1 MRMIIKQDGKRRA
14 FGPFLIKL
22 WQLAIAVVPK
32 GKVYPKNGFLPGRG
46 ISSSQGLHVA
56 QGLILC
62 AGRRTKQER
71 FFPGNGLPTAPE
83 EFQAPGVGK
92 GNSFPD
98 KAISDEQGITK
109 RNGPLG
115 QFRKGG
121 PIDSPLFV
129 ERSYQRQ
136 D

>member
-1 MRMIIKQDGKRRA
+1 MVIKQDGKRRA

-22 WQLAIAVVPK
+22 RQLAIAVVPK
-32 GKVYPKNGFLPGRG
+32 GKIHPKNGFLPGCG

-56 QGLILC
+56 QSLILC
-62 AGRRTKQER
+62 AGRRAEQER
-71 FFPGNGLPTAPE
+71 LFPGYGLPAAPE

-92 GNSFPD
+92 GNSFTD

-109 RNGPLG
+109 GNGPFG

-121 PIDSPLFV
+121 PIDSPLFI